1 MQDAH
6 RKQLLELG
14 EDFWA
19 EYVVKQQ
26 DLMKAKKKKFKYGPP
41 LPEWIE
47 VPELEPTSFNQI
59 LLNGELVEKKII
71 KIRYKK
77 VIRNYGV
84 PLFKKNSNLLVTPKK
99 K

>member
-1 MQDAH
+1 
-6 RKQLLELG
+6 
-14 EDFWA
+14 
-19 EYVVKQQ
+19 
-26 DLMKAKKKKFKYGPP
+26 MKAKKKKFKYGPP

-71 KIRYKK
+71 KIKHKK

-84 PLFKKNSNLLVTPKK
+84 PFFKKNLKLLDEPAKKLITFSTVEMEEDVKPKGS
-99 K
+99 